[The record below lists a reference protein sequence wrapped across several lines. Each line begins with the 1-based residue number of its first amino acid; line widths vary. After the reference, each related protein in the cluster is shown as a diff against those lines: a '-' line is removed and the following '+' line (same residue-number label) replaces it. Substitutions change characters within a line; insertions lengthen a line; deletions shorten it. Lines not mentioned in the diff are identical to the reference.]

1 MQKQTIKLFLKYS
14 SNQKVPRALALLFTV
29 FAVTTN
35 TIVAPY
41 VLSLFMNRLQAGDVT
56 LAGSGGLIALYAA
69 LLFLGEVVLWRLVL
83 YFLWRFEVKS
93 QRDLYLAI
101 FNKLSH
107 EDTNF
112 HASRFGGSLVS
123 QSTKMISAF
132 ERFWDMLVWSVTPL
146 VTVIIGTMIS
156 LTIIGMW
163 QFAIFIAIF
172 TIIFA
177 LAVWLGTRFI
187 AVRNTTEAQKSTKT
201 NGFLADM
208 VTNVATVKAF
218 AGEKHE
224 HKLATKHIDDWKGA
238 SFHLRNGILVTSSVF
253 SSLIAVI
260 NIAAFVF
267 AVYAAEHKLAT
278 AGTVYLVLVYSLNVS
293 RQLWEMNRIARDY
306 NRVVGD
312 AHDMTQILTTP
323 YSLVDHTTK
332 KLRVTKG
339 QFEFDDV
346 SFTHDNGKG
355 EQVFD
360 GFSLTIPG
368 GQRVGIV
375 GRSGSGKT
383 TMTRIMLRLSDID
396 SGKITIDGQDISQVT
411 QASLRQNIAY
421 VAQEPILFHR
431 SLAENIA
438 YGKPNATRAEIT
450 EAAKQAYAWEFIE
463 KLPDGLDTLVG
474 ERGVKLSGGQRQR
487 IAIAR
492 AILKDAPI
500 LVLDEATSALDSES
514 EKLIQ
519 ASFGNLM
526 SGRTSIVI
534 AHRLSTIA
542 KLDRIIVIDS
552 GTIVEDGSFDELLQK
567 NGIFAGLWKRQGGGF
582 IES

>member
-172 TIIFA
+172 TVIFA
-177 LAVWLGTRFI
+177 IAVWLGTRFI
-187 AVRNTTEAQKSTKT
+187 AVRNTVEAQKSTKT

-218 AGEKHE
+218 GKE
-224 HKLATKHIDDWKGA
+224 HTEYKGA
-238 SFHLRNGILVTSSVF
+238 SQ
-253 SSLIAVI
+253 VI
-260 NIAAFVF
+260 
-267 AVYAAEHKLAT
+267 T
-278 AGTVYLVLVYSLNVS
+278 D
-293 RQLWEMNRIARDY
+293 W
-306 NRVVGD
+306 
-312 AHDMTQILTTP
+312 
-323 YSLVDHTTK
+323 HTT
-332 KLRVTKG
+332 
-339 QFEFDDV
+339 
-346 SFTHDNGKG
+346 S
-355 EQVFD
+355 
-360 GFSLTIPG
+360 
-368 GQRVGIV
+368 
-375 GRSGSGKT
+375 
-383 TMTRIMLRLSDID
+383 TRL
-396 SGKITIDGQDISQVT
+396 K
-411 QASLRQNIAY
+411 
-421 VAQEPILFHR
+421 
-431 SLAENIA
+431 
-438 YGKPNATRAEIT
+438 
-450 EAAKQAYAWEFIE
+450 W
-463 KLPDGLDTLVG
+463 
-474 ERGVKLSGGQRQR
+474 GVLG
-487 IAIAR
+487 
-492 AILKDAPI
+492 
-500 LVLDEATSALDSES
+500 ATSAFSSMAALGA
-514 EKLIQ
+514 IG
-519 ASFGNLM
+519 AF
-526 SGRTSIVI
+526 
-534 AHRLSTIA
+534 
-542 KLDRIIVIDS
+542 
-552 GTIVEDGSFDELLQK
+552 
-567 NGIFAGLWKRQGGGF
+567 IFAVLGAELGAD
-582 IES
+582 